1 MNKKQKDQQKG
12 EKTYQIR
19 PQFKDKFRPG
29 EAKERMEKIVHE
41 HLKGKNDKG
50 VEKTPTPAELNQLT
64 KEIAD

>member
-1 MNKKQKDQQKG
+1 MNKKSKDQQKG

-50 VEKTPTPAELNQLT
+50 LEKQPTPAELNQLT